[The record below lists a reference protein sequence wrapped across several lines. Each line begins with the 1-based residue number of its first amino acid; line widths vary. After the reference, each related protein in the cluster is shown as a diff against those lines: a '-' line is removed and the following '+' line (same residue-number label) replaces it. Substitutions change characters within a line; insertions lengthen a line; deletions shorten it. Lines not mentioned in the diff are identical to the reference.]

1 MNNLVVN
8 EKKLLSEKGYTNKEI
23 DTYGNEI
30 TYISNYI
37 ESQKDKNKF
46 IDIISKNKEFVH
58 QKIIELANLGLSISK
73 RDYYIIPY
81 LNSLNF
87 NIDYKGI
94 IRIASKSAMQNGYQL
109 FIKSDTIRKNFKKI
123 ELKTNGLIDNLELEN

>member
-23 DTYGNEI
+23 DTYLNEI

-46 IDIISKNKEFVH
+46 IDII
-58 QKIIELANLGLSISK
+58 
-73 RDYYIIPY
+73 
-81 LNSLNF
+81 
-87 NIDYKGI
+87 
-94 IRIASKSAMQNGYQL
+94 
-109 FIKSDTIRKNFKKI
+109 
-123 ELKTNGLIDNLELEN
+123 

>member
-23 DTYGNEI
+23 DAYGNEI

-58 QKIIELANLGLSISK
+58 QKII
-73 RDYYIIPY
+73 
-81 LNSLNF
+81 
-87 NIDYKGI
+87 
-94 IRIASKSAMQNGYQL
+94 
-109 FIKSDTIRKNFKKI
+109 
-123 ELKTNGLIDNLELEN
+123 